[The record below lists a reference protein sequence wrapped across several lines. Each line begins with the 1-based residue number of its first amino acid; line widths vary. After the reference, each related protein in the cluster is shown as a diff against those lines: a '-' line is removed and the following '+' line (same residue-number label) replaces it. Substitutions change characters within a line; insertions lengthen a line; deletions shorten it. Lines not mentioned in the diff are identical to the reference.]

1 MTAYTSPKTYTAGVA
16 HTAAEGNTYIRDNI
30 KNLDERLTLIGQ
42 TSVTVVGQLK
52 TAAYGCVLIRTAT
65 QSINDAADTAVTFPT
80 GSMTEELDS
89 DGFHSGASNTARI
102 TVPSGGDGWYM
113 IGANVAFD
121 INATGNRAVWVELNG
136 SAGTGT
142 TIINQNNASFAT
154 FANRFTIGA
163 PYLLAAG
170 DYVTLNVRQNSGGAL
185 NLLANDYS
193 VRFWALRLFS
203 V

>member
-1 MTAYTSPKTYTAGVA
+1 MTAFTSPKTYTAGVA

-42 TSVTVVGQLK
+42 SSATVVGQLK
-52 TAAYGCVLIRTAT
+52 SAAYGCVLIRTAT
-65 QSINDAADTAVTFPT
+65 QSITDATDTAVTFPT
-80 GSMTEELDS
+80 GSMTEQLDS
-89 DGFHSGASNTARI
+89 DGFHSGATNTARI
-102 TVPSGGDGWYM
+102 TIPSGGDGWYM
-113 IGANVAFD
+113 IGGNVAFD
-121 INATGNRAVWVELNG
+121 INATGNRAIWVELNG

-154 FANRFTIGA
+154 FANRFTINA

-170 DYVTLNVRQNSGGAL
+170 DFVTLNVRQNSGGAL
-185 NLLANDYS
+185 NILANDYS
-193 VRFWALRLFS
+193 ARFWALRLFS